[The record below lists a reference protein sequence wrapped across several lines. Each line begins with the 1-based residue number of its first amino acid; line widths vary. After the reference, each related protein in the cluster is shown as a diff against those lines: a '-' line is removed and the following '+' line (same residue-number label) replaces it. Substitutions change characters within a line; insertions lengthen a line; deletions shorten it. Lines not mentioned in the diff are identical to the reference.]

1 MEMNQ
6 EQMRSMGMMMD
17 PQQLAN
23 KEPFDKAFIEAM
35 IPHHQS
41 AIEMAEVAYEKSEN
55 SRIKELAGDIISA
68 QKREIEQMKQW
79 RKEWYPQ
86 G

>member
-1 MEMNQ
+1 
-6 EQMRSMGMMMD
+6 MRSMGMMMD

-23 KEPFDKAFIEAM
+23 KEPFDKAFIDAM

-41 AIEMAEVAYEKSEN
+41 AIEMAQVALEKSDN
-55 SRIKELAGDIISA
+55 PKIKELAENIISA
-68 QKREIEQMKQW
+68 QQREIEQMREW
-79 RKEWYPQ
+79 RREWYPQ